1 MGDNCS
7 FVCLALFV
15 LSDTDFDGFL
25 LFQTQFILVTVH
37 SIQLLFIDCDY
48 PTLFVYWILAYAVI
62 FLVMFADFYRNAYK
76 KPKTNG
82 AVANGLTAK
91 AN

>member
-1 MGDNCS
+1 M
-7 FVCLALFV
+7 
-15 LSDTDFDGFL
+15 
-25 LFQTQFILVTVH
+25 
-37 SIQLLFIDCDY
+37 DCDY

-76 KPKTNG
+76 KPKING
-82 AVANGLTAK
+82 AVTNGVKAK